1 MAKPYEK
8 MYLISEEDYLDRR
21 NIEPVQTSPITPA
34 SVSNEPSSLLET
46 SDDSTLAAID
56 SAIENERKNLSDIK
70 LINFGRAQIARL
82 ATARAA
88 AVRLAALERAA
99 KSVRSREVL
108 QKLINA
114 YRQKHAVQPQVELFT
129 MTPQNL
135 QLPWQEEVI
144 EILNDS
150 LDDLLQ
156 AVIPVNA
163 QVGHVEAIVMA
174 EDPQH
179 LIEAVND
186 YMSRAIIE
194 ISSEHE
200 GLQDGLEQIQAN
212 PGLLDATA

>member
-1 MAKPYEK
+1 M
-8 MYLISEEDYLDRR
+8 
-21 NIEPVQTSPITPA
+21 
-34 SVSNEPSSLLET
+34 
-46 SDDSTLAAID
+46 
-56 SAIENERKNLSDIK
+56 
-70 LINFGRAQIARL
+70 
-82 ATARAA
+82 
-88 AVRLAALERAA
+88 RLAALERAA

-163 QVGHVEAIVMA
+163 QVGLVEAIVMA

-200 GLQDGLEQIQAN
+200 EACKMV
-212 PGLLDATA
+212 